1 MLAAA
6 GIERQGALV
15 ATLSLPSTRTTAPPR
30 RKASGRVLLL
40 LSVLACGL
48 AWGYA
53 RDKTDVV
60 ELRNGDHIS
69 GDIVSLEFGIL
80 TLKTDN
86 MSTLSIEWPAVLS
99 ISSKFGFAIERR
111 DGTKYDGVITT
122 SEDGADLLVA
132 SEAGTTR
139 IPMQEVERISRLS
152 PRFWSRINGAL
163 AVGFSYTKSSAIQ
176 VGSVNFNANY
186 RSTTIDS
193 SLAFSANTT
202 KDSSGTTTNRA
213 LLTGGVQFLQQSRN
227 FWGLLGSLERDQSLG
242 IDARLTAGAAL
253 GRRFV
258 QSSFTELTG
267 IAGLVAT
274 EEWIVDNP
282 NPQASVELVFGGSW
296 QVYKFIEPKTRLDLG
311 LYVFPSLTESGRYRS
326 NGNLALT
333 HKFPHDITLGL
344 TGYLSYDN
352 QPPDPTAEKSDYGLT
367 LNVGWTFG
375 Q

>member
-1 MLAAA
+1 MRTRRLCDGAAA
-6 GIERQGALV
+6 A
-15 ATLSLPSTRTTAPPR
+15 
-30 RKASGRVLLL
+30 LLL
-40 LSVLACGL
+40 LGSVLACGL

-60 ELRNGDHIS
+60 VLRNGDRIS

-86 MSTLSIEWPAVLS
+86 MSNLSIEWPAVRS
-99 ISSKFGFAIERR
+99 VTSKFAFAIERR
-111 DGTKYDGVITT
+111 DGSKYHGVIATT
-122 SEDGADLLVA
+122 EDGADLRVEN
-132 SEAGTTR
+132 EAGAASL
-139 IPMQEVERISRLS
+139 PMDEVERISRFS
-152 PRFWSRINGAL
+152 PRFWDRITGAL
-163 AVGFSYTKSSAIQ
+163 ALGFSYAKSSSIQ
-176 VGSVNFNANY
+176 VSSVNFNSSY
-186 RSTTIDS
+186 RSTSIDGSLGFS
-193 SLAFSANTT
+193 SNTT
-202 KDSSGTTTNRA
+202 KDSSGKTTNRD
-213 LLTGGVQFLQQSRN
+213 LLTGGVMFLQQSRN

-242 IDARLTAGAAL
+242 IDLRLVGGASV

-258 QSSFTELTG
+258 QSTYTEVTG

-282 NPQASVELVFGGSW
+282 TPKASVEGVVGGTWNVF
-296 QVYKFIEPKTRLDLG
+296 KFIEPKTRLDLG

-326 NGNLALT
+326 TGNLNLT

-352 QPPDPTAEKSDYGLT
+352 KPPEATAEKSDYGMT
-367 LNVGWTFG
+367 LNVGYSFG